1 MSSKDYWAKREREA
15 LQYYIADEAEYDKQ
29 INKIYTNML
38 ANCQKEIN
46 AFYGRY
52 ADKEG
57 ITIAEAKKR
66 VSSMDIK
73 AYEAKAKRYVKDK
86 TFSKEANEEMR
97 LYNATM
103 RINRLEMLKAN
114 IGLEL
119 IAGADDLEK
128 FMEGVLK
135 GRTEAEL
142 ARQAGILGKTIKN
155 NAEAVHSIVNASF
168 HNATFSDRIWNNSAA
183 MKADLDK
190 LIQSGLIAGK
200 NANVLAKD
208 LQKYFI
214 GEPRLKNGKKGAKYR
229 AEVLMRTELARVQT
243 EAQKQSFIRNG
254 FTQYQFIVNGNCC
267 DICAGIAGKVFDVEK
282 MMPGENA
289 PPLHPLCRCST
300 AAYSD
305 RKEYEEWLDYLE
317 NGGTTEEYNKIKT
330 LDSETK
336 INAEKEK
343 WLKEHYYDMYGDS
356 LEEMEKGFWEEA
368 ADGSMPGESAFMTL
382 LNNKLDATKQK
393 LGYKNIV
400 NVGKKSYSKII
411 KGKHTIADD
420 LKAVNPNFSKNSYK
434 WANNCQRCVPTY
446 EMRRRGFDVTAKPKK
461 RGKDETASAWR
472 DIFDNA
478 QWQKVGANTKDA
490 TIKTIVDN
498 MTQYGAG
505 SRAEIYVI
513 WRGGRSSHVFVAEN
527 DNGVVRFIDPQTN
540 DADVTSYFA
549 QCMTTRTEM
558 CRIDNLK
565 TTEHI
570 RGCCE

>member
-1 MSSKDYWAKREREA
+1 MSSKDYWAKREAEA
-15 LQYYIADEAEYDKQ
+15 LKHYITEEAEYDKQ
-29 INKIYTNML
+29 ITKIYTNML

-119 IAGADDLEK
+119 IAGSDDLEK
-128 FMEGVLK
+128 FMAGILK

-142 ARQAGILGKTIKN
+142 KRQAGILGKTVTN
-155 NAEAVHSIVNASF
+155 NAQLAHSIVNASF
-168 HNATFSDRIWNNSAA
+168 HNATFSQRIWNNSAA

-190 LIQSGLIAGK
+190 LIQSGLIQGK
-200 NANVLAKD
+200 NPNVLAKE

-254 FTQYQFIVNGNCC
+254 FSQYQFIVNGNCC
-267 DICAGIAGKVFDVEK
+267 DICRDIAGKVFDVDK

-289 PPLHPLCRCST
+289 PPVHPLCRCST

-305 RKEYEEWLDYLE
+305 RKEYEAWLEHLE
-317 NGGTTEEYNKIKT
+317 KGGTTKDWEAHGKSQWEKSLAKNGKSSTI
-330 LDSETK
+330 DSNNSSFVVNEK
-336 INAEKEK
+336 QFGRKVGRHAE
-343 WLKEHYYDMYGDS
+343 DFG
-356 LEEMEKGFWEEA
+356 
-368 ADGSMPGESAFMTL
+368 
-382 LNNKLDATKQK
+382 LDASVEEDRAKFMAIINDITENATERKEGEWRGQPEE
-393 LGYKNIV
+393 V
-400 NVGKKSYSKII
+400 VFHI
-411 KGKHTIADD
+411 KGEDVVVTKKTGEFITV
-420 LKAVNPNFSKNSYK
+420 LKGGISNARVKN
-434 WANNCQRCVPTY
+434 AR
-446 EMRRRGFDVTAKPKK
+446 K
-461 RGKDETASAWR
+461 RK
-472 DIFDNA
+472 I
-478 QWQKVGANTKDA
+478 
-490 TIKTIVDN
+490 
-498 MTQYGAG
+498 
-505 SRAEIYVI
+505 
-513 WRGGRSSHVFVAEN
+513 
-527 DNGVVRFIDPQTN
+527 
-540 DADVTSYFA
+540 
-549 QCMTTRTEM
+549 
-558 CRIDNLK
+558 
-565 TTEHI
+565 
-570 RGCCE
+570 

>member
-15 LQYYIADEAEYDKQ
+15 LQHYVTEEAEYDKQ

-57 ITIAEAKKR
+57 ISIAEAKKR

-73 AYEAKAKRYVKDK
+73 AYEAKAEKYVKNKD
-86 TFSKEANEEMR
+86 FSKQANEEMR

-119 IAGADDLEK
+119 ITGADDLEK
-128 FMEGVLK
+128 FMGGILK

-142 ARQAGILGKTIKN
+142 KRQAGILGKTIKN
-155 NAEAVHSIVNASF
+155 NAELAHSIVNASF

-190 LIQSGLIAGK
+190 LIQSGMIRGK

-208 LQKYFI
+208 LEKYFI

-289 PPLHPLCRCST
+289 PPLHPNCRCST

-305 RKEYEEWLDYLE
+305 RKEYDAWLDWLE
-317 NGGTTEEYNKIKT
+317 NGKTTKEWEAHGKAEWEKAQANNIKQGIIAHTVAKAISSPINARNTALGKPSAITQYDVELNNRQQAILDELPEYNSSITVSKKSVSMVDLAALTAKT
-330 LDSETK
+330 GDEFAMFTK
-336 INAEKEK
+336 GNERLIIRGNSHSVNVDIDKAKE
-343 WLKEHYYDMYGDS
+343 LVQ
-356 LEEMEKGFWEEA
+356 
-368 ADGSMPGESAFMTL
+368 
-382 LNNKLDATKQK
+382 N
-393 LGYKNIV
+393 GYKWS
-400 NVGKKSYSKII
+400 G
-411 KGKHTIADD
+411 HTHPGYDFNCLLASDD
-420 LKAVNPNFSKNSYK
+420 DYAILEAFGQK
-434 WANNCQRCVPTY
+434 RCVTYNSLGQYLTY
-446 EMRRRGFDVTAKPKK
+446 EL
-461 RGKDETASAWR
+461 E
-472 DIFDNA
+472 
-478 QWQKVGANTKDA
+478 
-490 TIKTIVDN
+490 
-498 MTQYGAG
+498 
-505 SRAEIYVI
+505 
-513 WRGGRSSHVFVAEN
+513 
-527 DNGVVRFIDPQTN
+527 
-540 DADVTSYFA
+540 
-549 QCMTTRTEM
+549 
-558 CRIDNLK
+558 
-565 TTEHI
+565 
-570 RGCCE
+570 

>member
-1 MSSKDYWAKREREA
+1 MSSKEYWAKREREA
-15 LQYYIADEAEYDKQ
+15 LQHYITDEAEYDKRV
-29 INKIYTNML
+29 NRIYSNML

-86 TFSKEANEEMR
+86 TFSKQANEEMR

-119 IAGADDLEK
+119 ITGADDLEK
-128 FMEGVLK
+128 FMEGILK

-142 ARQAGILGKTIKN
+142 KRQAGILGKTITN
-155 NAEAVHSIVNASF
+155 NAQLVHSIVNASF

-254 FTQYQFIVNGNCC
+254 FDKYEFIVNAGCC
-267 DICAGIAGKVFDVEK
+267 DICREIANTDVGYGKGIFLVKD

-289 PPLHPLCRCST
+289 SPAHPLCRCST

-305 RKEYEEWLDYLE
+305 RAEYEAWLEHLE
-317 NGGTTEEYNKIKT
+317 NGGTTKTWNK
-330 LDSETK
+330 
-336 INAEKEK
+336 
-343 WLKEHYYDMYGDS
+343 W
-356 LEEMEKGFWEEA
+356 
-368 ADGSMPGESAFMTL
+368 
-382 LNNKLDATKQK
+382 
-393 LGYKNIV
+393 
-400 NVGKKSYSKII
+400 KK
-411 KGKHTIADD
+411 
-420 LKAVNPNFSKNSYK
+420 
-434 WANNCQRCVPTY
+434 
-446 EMRRRGFDVTAKPKK
+446 
-461 RGKDETASAWR
+461 
-472 DIFDNA
+472 
-478 QWQKVGANTKDA
+478 
-490 TIKTIVDN
+490 
-498 MTQYGAG
+498 
-505 SRAEIYVI
+505 
-513 WRGGRSSHVFVAEN
+513 
-527 DNGVVRFIDPQTN
+527 
-540 DADVTSYFA
+540 
-549 QCMTTRTEM
+549 
-558 CRIDNLK
+558 
-565 TTEHI
+565 
-570 RGCCE
+570 

>member
-15 LQYYIADEAEYDKQ
+15 LQHYITDEAEYDKQ

-57 ITIAEAKKR
+57 ISIAEAKKR

-73 AYEAKAKRYVKDK
+73 AYEAKAKRYVKDRE
-86 TFSKEANEEMR
+86 FSKQANEEMR

-119 IAGADDLEK
+119 IAGGDDLEK
-128 FMEGVLK
+128 FMEGILK

-142 ARQAGILGKTIKN
+142 KRQAGILGKTITN
-155 NAEAVHSIVNASF
+155 NAQMVHSIVNASF

-254 FTQYQFIVNGNCC
+254 YTQYQFIVNGNCC
-267 DICAGIAGKVFDVEK
+267 DICAGIAGNVFDVEK

-289 PPLHPLCRCST
+289 PPMHPLCRCST

-305 RKEYEEWLDYLE
+305 RKEYEAWLDYLE
-317 NGGTTEEYNKIKT
+317 KGGTTADWEAKGKAEWEAREKAQTSGRNRSGERVIRKSKADAKDASGVTYEIDTMKEKTQVRVKECYNKLKAEYNSPLKKIKHGFSVSSRKGVKAETDIDGT
-330 LDSETK
+330 LIHLANTRYTTMAHEFMHTLAQTMRDKVGLSNDSQFWDEIKSVRRKYNKAVANGETEEISVYAK
-336 INAEKEK
+336 SSVDEFAAEAFAQYKALEN
-343 WLKEHYYDMYGDS
+343 G
-356 LEEMEKGFWEEA
+356 EEMGQEFGTE
-368 ADGSMPGESAFMTL
+368 T
-382 LNNKLDATKQK
+382 T
-393 LGYKNIV
+393 
-400 NVGKKSYSKII
+400 YSKQVVEII
-411 KGKHTIADD
+411 DKY
-420 LKAVNPNFSKNSYK
+420 F
-434 WANNCQRCVPTY
+434 
-446 EMRRRGFDVTAKPKK
+446 KK
-461 RGKDETASAWR
+461 K
-472 DIFDNA
+472 
-478 QWQKVGANTKDA
+478 K
-490 TIKTIVDN
+490 
-498 MTQYGAG
+498 
-505 SRAEIYVI
+505 
-513 WRGGRSSHVFVAEN
+513 
-527 DNGVVRFIDPQTN
+527 
-540 DADVTSYFA
+540 
-549 QCMTTRTEM
+549 
-558 CRIDNLK
+558 
-565 TTEHI
+565 
-570 RGCCE
+570 

>member
-1 MSSKDYWAKREREA
+1 MAKKDNPSAAYWAKREREA
-15 LQYYIADEAEYDKQ
+15 LQYYVTDEAEYDKQ

-52 ADKEG
+52 ADKEN

-73 AYEAKAKRYVKDK
+73 AYEAKAERYVKDK

-119 IAGADDLEK
+119 IAGGDDLEK
-128 FMEGVLK
+128 FMEGILK

-142 ARQAGILGKTIKN
+142 KRQAGILGKTITN
-155 NAEAVHSIVNASF
+155 NAQLAHSIVNASF
-168 HNATFSDRIWNNSAA
+168 HNATFSQRIWNNSAA

-190 LIQSGLIAGK
+190 LIQSGLIQGK

-254 FTQYQFIVNGNCC
+254 FSQYQFIVNGNCC
-267 DICAGIAGKVFDVEK
+267 DICRDIANKDVGFGKGIFLVKD

-289 PPLHPLCRCST
+289 SPVHPLCRCST

-305 RKEYEEWLDYLE
+305 RAEYEAWLDFLE
-317 NGGTTEEYNKIKT
+317 SGGTTKEWEASAKAKWEKRNSKLGAGKNNGDAIRSTKTKIGEIDASKASEAISYFNEQIRNAEVENAVVIDKNGNVYQFVGNENSVDIYDVDLEGAFITHNHPKSEGIVSFGEDDFVFIKNNPKIGGIGCCNEEYDYSIKV
-330 LDSETK
+330 LKPMENVVYNNIYMEGLEKAFEPDFEPQDAAMQVL
-336 INAEKEK
+336 AEKGYVEYEK
-343 WLKEHYYDMYGDS
+343 
-356 LEEMEKGFWEEA
+356 
-368 ADGSMPGESAFMTL
+368 
-382 LNNKLDATKQK
+382 
-393 LGYKNIV
+393 
-400 NVGKKSYSKII
+400 
-411 KGKHTIADD
+411 
-420 LKAVNPNFSKNSYK
+420 
-434 WANNCQRCVPTY
+434 R
-446 EMRRRGFDVTAKPKK
+446 
-461 RGKDETASAWR
+461 
-472 DIFDNA
+472 
-478 QWQKVGANTKDA
+478 KVK
-490 TIKTIVDN
+490 
-498 MTQYGAG
+498 
-505 SRAEIYVI
+505 
-513 WRGGRSSHVFVAEN
+513 
-527 DNGVVRFIDPQTN
+527 
-540 DADVTSYFA
+540 
-549 QCMTTRTEM
+549 
-558 CRIDNLK
+558 
-565 TTEHI
+565 
-570 RGCCE
+570 